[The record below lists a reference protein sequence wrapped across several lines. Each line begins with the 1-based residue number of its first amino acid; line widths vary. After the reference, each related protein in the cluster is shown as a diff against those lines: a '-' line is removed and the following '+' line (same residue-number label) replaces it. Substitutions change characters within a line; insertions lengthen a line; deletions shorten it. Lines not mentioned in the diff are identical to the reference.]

1 MILSIPRPL
10 VGGGCCSAAAILVAA
25 LLIASENGGGCSRP
39 HSSSSAN
46 YGSCGSFL
54 GMHVVGVD
62 AFTLPTSRAT
72 ATHLYSSYLDSITA
86 SVAPSSTAKKKSHSP
101 SSSSI
106 GKSANAALANGAATP
121 PPNFRSFSSSER
133 TERKLRGTLGQL
145 PIRED
150 HLQSLVSDE

>member
-1 MILSIPRPL
+1 MILSIPRTFL
-10 VGGGCCSAAAILVAA
+10 GGGCCSATAAILVAA
-25 LLIASENGGGCSRP
+25 LLIAGESGGGCSRP

-46 YGSCGSFL
+46 YGSCGSFF
-54 GMHVVGVD
+54 GIHVVGVD
-62 AFTLPTSRAT
+62 AFTQPTSRTT
-72 ATHLYSSYLDSITA
+72 ATPLHSSYLDSIAA
-86 SVAPSSTAKKKSHSP
+86 SVVPSKKKSHSP

-106 GKSANAALANGAATP
+106 GKGANAALANGADTP